1 MATGSRRSAADADA
15 RAAAL
20 AALVAIDAGRAG
32 SNTLLADLPA
42 TMPARDRGLATE
54 LVYGVL
60 RRRSI
65 LDRAVAAAAS
75 RPLARISPLLLNI
88 LRLAAYQLLY
98 LERIPVHA
106 IVDEA
111 VGLARR
117 RSGRPAAAFANGLL
131 RGMTRR
137 GRPRVEE
144 VLGRA
149 VAGDREAAREH
160 LAIATSFP
168 RPYVDRVLDRDG
180 DAQGAALLEALNAPA
195 PVVLRAMRR
204 SGGAGKVA
212 ARLRAEGIETTP
224 SPWLEEALRVAGGA
238 VPATPTFRDGW
249 VYVQDEAA
257 QILAALLLPAGAG
270 DRVIDF
276 CAAPGGKAI
285 LLADHPEPPGLLV
298 AADAS
303 RARLR
308 RLCANAARLG
318 IERLRPVVMDGARP
332 ALRGRFERL
341 LVDAP
346 CSGTGVIR
354 RHPEIRWRFDAA
366 ALGRSAARQRRLI
379 AAAADLLAPGGRLVY
394 SVCSLEPEEGP
405 EIVDALLAARPD
417 LRLLDARTI
426 LPERL
431 HPLVDVAGRLVTR
444 PGRDDLDGF
453 FAAVVTTC

>member
-1 MATGSRRSAADADA
+1 MATGSPRSAADADA

-42 TMPARDRGLATE
+42 AMPARDRALATE

-65 LDRAVAAAAS
+65 LDRAVATAAS

-88 LRLAAYQLLY
+88 LRIAAYQLLY

-106 IVDEA
+106 VVDEA

-117 RSGRPAAAFANGLL
+117 RTGRPAATFANGLL

-137 GRPRVEE
+137 GRPRVEA
-144 VLGRA
+144 VIGRA
-149 VAGDREAAREH
+149 DESTREAARDH
-160 LAIATSFP
+160 VALVTSFP
-168 RPYVDRVLDRDG
+168 RAYVDRVLDRDG
-180 DAQGAALLEALNAPA
+180 DARGAALLEALNTPA
-195 PVVLRAMRR
+195 PVVLRVMRR

-212 ARLRAEGIETTP
+212 ARLGAEGIETIP

-238 VPATPTFRDGW
+238 VPATATFRDGW

-257 QILAALLLPAGAG
+257 QILAMLLLPAGPG
-270 DRVIDF
+270 TRVIDF

-285 LLADHPEPPGLLV
+285 LLADQPDPPGLLV
-298 AADAS
+298 VADAS

-308 RLCANAARLG
+308 RLEANAARLG
-318 IERLRPVVMDGARP
+318 IERLRPVVMDSARP

-354 RHPEIRWRFDAA
+354 RHPEIRWRFEAA
-366 ALGRSAARQRRLI
+366 ALERSSARQRRLV
-379 AAAADLLAPGGRLVY
+379 AAAADRLAPGGRLVY

-405 EIVDALLAARPD
+405 EVVDALLAARPD
-417 LRLLDARTI
+417 LRLHDARTI

-431 HPLVDVAGRLVTR
+431 HALIDASGRLVTR